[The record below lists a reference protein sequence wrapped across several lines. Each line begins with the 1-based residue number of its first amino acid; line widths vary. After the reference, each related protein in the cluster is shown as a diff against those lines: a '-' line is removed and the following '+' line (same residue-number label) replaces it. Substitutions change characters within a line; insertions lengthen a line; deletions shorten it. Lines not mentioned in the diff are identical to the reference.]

1 MLTLKPLLLKI
12 RILSAWKIHQRFSCS
27 NAFKKVVCMFGKFM
41 FFETKESTAMTSGRV
56 CISTRSHYRISK
68 KVIVEVHGELFDVHV
83 HKLGTWSTSITDN
96 SLDTS
101 SNVDVNDIDKVED
114 VVEEKSIDDLN
125 DLNDNFNDLAQE
137 LKEDEV
143 HVDDLNVNFLDQI
156 QVPLKEE
163 IHVPAFSNGGTS
175 DPSHPLG
182 FEHMKRSPSYTSKC
196 STSFHRHHKN
206 DVKGISLIHEL
217 NRIIEVG
224 NTLGFDVRGCR
235 KSLNRLI
242 NGIGMHIV
250 DK

>member
-1 MLTLKPLLLKI
+1 
-12 RILSAWKIHQRFSCS
+12 
-27 NAFKKVVCMFGKFM
+27 M
-41 FFETKESTAMTSGRV
+41 FFQFNLRQITTMSSGRV
-56 CISTRSHYRISK
+56 CISTRSHYLISE
-68 KVIVEVHGELFDVHV
+68 KVHVEVHGELFDVHV
-83 HKLGTWSTSITDN
+83 HELGTWNTSITDN

-101 SNVDVNDIDKVED
+101 SNVDINDIDKVED
-114 VVEEKSIDDLN
+114 VVEENSIDDLN

-143 HVDDLNVNFLDQI
+143 PVDDLNVNFLDQI

-163 IHVPAFSNGGTS
+163 IHVPTFSNGGTS
-175 DPSHPLG
+175 DPSHPPG
-182 FEHMKRSPSYTSKC
+182 FEHLKRSPSYTSKC
-196 STSFHRHHKN
+196 STSFPRHHKK

-235 KSLNRLI
+235 KSQNQMI
-242 NGIGMHIV
+242 NGIGVHIV